1 MIQLKEKIFNFL
13 RGRYGNDEL
22 NILLMLVWCVIA
34 IVKLFVR
41 SPLVGLIL
49 NIITLILA
57 ITTLFRMLSRNIA
70 ARQKEN
76 APFKPI
82 MAKML
87 NKLGMWKRMYDERNT
102 HRYIKCPKCK
112 AVLRVPYEKGTHTT
126 KCPKCGERFET
137 TIK

>member
-1 MIQLKEKIFNFL
+1 MKEKILNFM
-13 RGRYGNDEL
+13 RGRYGSDEL
-22 NILLMLVWCVIA
+22 NILLMLVWVVIA
-34 IVKLFVR
+34 IVKIFVR
-41 SPLVGLIL
+41 ASLVGLIL
-49 NIITLILA
+49 NLITLAIA
-57 ITTLFRMLSRNIA
+57 ITVLFRMLSRNIA

-82 MAKML
+82 MAKLL
-87 NKLGMWKRMYDERNT
+87 NKLAMQKRKYDERDT

-112 AVLRVPYEKGTHTT
+112 AVLRVPYKKGTHTT